1 MHGVCRHSEAEKGVM
16 EYAEPMADAVQRLA
30 VPLHN
35 EADLDAL
42 LSKVNDAI
50 GVLIETVRTKRMC
63 TEVWDEPILIW
74 LKRSGVFHRGY
85 LSRLVAL
92 CR

>member
-1 MHGVCRHSEAEKGVM
+1 M

-42 LSKVNDAI
+42 LSKVNDA
-50 GVLIETVRTKRMC
+50 R
-63 TEVWDEPILIW
+63 D
-74 LKRSGVFHRGY
+74 SGTQWM
-85 LSRLVAL
+85 
-92 CR
+92 

>member
-1 MHGVCRHSEAEKGVM
+1 MHDVCRHSEAEKGVM

-42 LSKVNDAI
+42 LSKVND
-50 GVLIETVRTKRMC
+50 C
-63 TEVWDEPILIW
+63 HWILNRYHAYNRCEERCQMSP
-74 LKRSGVFHRGY
+74 L
-85 LSRLVAL
+85 
-92 CR
+92 